1 MWPPHL
7 SNVILLQGSV
17 YSFESITIKGQQFFI
32 SKMIGGGGSSKVS
45 TVHLRFCSVMT
56 PYWLSLHC
64 PLIHELWVI
73 CRCIKSWI
81 TKGSFM
87 PLSMWTWRRQTP
99 RQWRATRMRLS
110 TSTSSSNTAT
120 RSSSC
125 TTSEFVVI
133 VVFCFQHVSRLLSW
147 YYVLK
152 VQSGISMQYSYL
164 FLGVKFSEIL

>member
-1 MWPPHL
+1 MSFFSRDL
-7 SNVILLQGSV
+7 STQMSPSQLKASSS
-17 YSFESITIKGQQFFI
+17 SFWRWLAVEDLARWALN
-32 SKMIGGGGSSKVS
+32 

-73 CRCIKSWI
+73 CRCIKSLI

-125 TTSEFVVI
+125 MTSEFVVI

-152 VQSGISMQYSYL
+152 VQSGISMQYSFYL